1 MDRRAATALLISS
14 VTAGCTR
21 TARPL
26 ADVLPMDLAGVW
38 KRSQVTSLSDIPAL
52 ISQAGPAESAE
63 TTYTGPATVN
73 VQVFRMRS
81 ETSAFEL
88 MQKWRQS
95 DGIAGY
101 KGPYFMVAHGDQ
113 AANIIR
119 ELSKSVSQ

>member
-1 MDRRAATALLISS
+1 
-14 VTAGCTR
+14 
-21 TARPL
+21 
-26 ADVLPMDLAGVW
+26 MDLAGVW

-52 ISQAGPAESAE
+52 ISQAGPEESAE
-63 TTYTGPATVN
+63 TTYTGPAIVN

-101 KGPYFMVAHGDQ
+101 KGPYFMVARGDQ